1 MTDSRDD
8 DREGPVDDGGRPAD
22 TTTPEGVR
30 IIGAEEAQ
38 AAMEAGQVGRR
49 LSEDDVR
56 YGDVPPRP
64 DPGLRPAARF
74 PLPSDVSP
82 PTPRVAPTSPGEEE
96 GEEPLTAEIDELD
109 DAEIGAAWSGTAW
122 ARDRDDTG
130 RDGGSEREREL
141 PVRPAAADE
150 PQEWDAG
157 DDWDAY
163 AARTREGGG
172 VWRDEPVEAQPTFDA
187 GDDGVVRVQADTTG
201 SMPLPHW
208 TEPPTGEVPQ
218 ILPEAEPVDLT
229 GEEDLDAWNAL
240 AAAGSPRFRTDAE
253 DWAESDFDF
262 GQSLRGDEEA
272 PLGALADEVDED
284 ASFEQE
290 VAARRRRRRPAAA
303 GRAERAA
310 GAGDDAAA
318 VPAAADAQTRPQ
330 QDRPSR
336 RPPTRPQ
343 RPPTAAPPGAPDLS
357 TRIVTGIAVAVVALI
372 CLKLGRGP
380 ATALVAVIVGLSCL
394 ELYEAF
400 RRAGH
405 RPATVLGLL
414 GSITIVVAAYKR
426 GLSAFPDIGVL
437 VVIFTMLWYVAGV
450 VRARANV
457 NIGLTLLGFAYVG
470 GLGAFG
476 GLLLGYRDGVGMILG
491 MAICA
496 VGYDVFGYLVGSQFG
511 RTRVAPDI
519 SPNKTLEG
527 LVAGMVAAIVLGVI
541 VSGVIGLAPWDGKVT
556 YGLALGVVVAVL
568 APLGDLCESML
579 KRDLGVK
586 DLGSILPGHG
596 GVLDRFDAMLFC
608 LPAVYYLVRYLKLG

>member
-1 MTDSRDD
+1 VTDSRDD
-8 DREGPVDDGGRPAD
+8 DRETPAEDGARPRE

-30 IIGAEEAQ
+30 ILGAEEAQ

-49 LSEDDVR
+49 LADDDVR

-82 PTPRVAPTSPGEEE
+82 PTPRVTPASPRDGAPGEPDGDEPAVVEAEVDE
-96 GEEPLTAEIDELD
+96 GGEPSP
-109 DAEIGAAWSGTAW
+109 WSGGAW
-122 ARDRDDTG
+122 DRDVD
-130 RDGGSEREREL
+130 
-141 PVRPAAADE
+141 
-150 PQEWDAG
+150 DAG
-157 DDWDAY
+157 DEWDTGDDRVGY
-163 AARTREGGG
+163 ASGTDAQRGA
-172 VWRDEPVEAQPTFDA
+172 WRDDEPVEAETAFDA
-187 GDDGVVRVQADTTG
+187 GDDGVVRVNADTTG
-201 SMPLPHW
+201 SMALPHW

-218 ILPEAEPVDLT
+218 ILSEAEPVDLT

-262 GQSLRGDEEA
+262 GRSLRGDEDV
-272 PLGALADEVDED
+272 PLGALAAEVDED
-284 ASFEQE
+284 ESFEQE
-290 VAARRRRRRPAAA
+290 VAARRHRRRTPARPAAT
-303 GRAERAA
+303 EHAA
-310 GAGDDAAA
+310 ITDDEHAATA
-318 VPAAADAQTRPQ
+318 PAADTEPGVGRPGA
-330 QDRPSR
+330 RPAR
-336 RPPTRPQ
+336 RPPPRPQ
-343 RPPTAAPPGAPDLS
+343 RPPNGAPPGAPDLS

-380 ATALVAVIVGLSCL
+380 ATALVAVIVGLASL

-426 GLSAFPDIGVL
+426 GLTAFPDIGVL
-437 VVIFTMLWYVAGV
+437 VLMISMLWYLAGV

-457 NIGLTLLGFAYVG
+457 NIGLTLLGFGYVG
-470 GLGAFG
+470 GLGAFA

-496 VGYDVFGYLVGSQFG
+496 VGYDIFGYLVGSQFG

-527 LVAGMVAAIVLGVI
+527 LIAGMVAAVVLGVI
-541 VSGVIGLAPWDGKVT
+541 VSGVIGLSPWDGKVT

-608 LPAVYYLVRYLKLG
+608 LPAIYYLVRYLGIA